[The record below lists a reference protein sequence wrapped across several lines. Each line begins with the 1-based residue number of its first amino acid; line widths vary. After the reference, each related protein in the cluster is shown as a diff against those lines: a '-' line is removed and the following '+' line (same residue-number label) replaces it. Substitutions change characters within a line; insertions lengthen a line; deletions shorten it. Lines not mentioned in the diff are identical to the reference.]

1 MKSEELKRKLV
12 DDKATYTDEEIK
24 WLFDHIGDSDGS
36 IRDDLICNSFGYG
49 FFKEKFSL
57 EQARFLIAQLEN
69 KDLLFYR
76 INEGKEATLTR
87 FFTCLLWDLII
98 RTNND
103 KHSRYYQVL
112 NKNEEQQVFEDLI
125 KYLANKHDFTGF
137 SPKYGWVHAI
147 AHCSDALA
155 DSILCDDFDQKMV
168 DDLLAST
175 KKMLNKVD
183 KRFIDG
189 EEYRLAD
196 VFVNGI
202 KENKINSDSFV
213 NWIESFH
220 LNPYSDELLEYY
232 RFNNLK

>member
-1 MKSEELKRKLV
+1 M
-12 DDKATYTDEEIK
+12 
-24 WLFDHIGDSDGS
+24 LFRS
-36 IRDDLICNSFGYG
+36 
-49 FFKEKFSL
+49 
-57 EQARFLIAQLEN
+57 
-69 KDLLFYR
+69 
-76 INEGKEATLTR
+76 
-87 FFTCLLWDLII
+87 
-98 RTNND
+98 
-103 KHSRYYQVL
+103 
-112 NKNEEQQVFEDLI
+112 
-125 KYLANKHDFTGF
+125 HDFTGF